1 MTDPQDSG
9 GTSAYTARVVTTQER
24 WLARLARFNAEHPW
38 SHNDAYVPWVLWHA
52 RQVRRH
58 GGTRALDVGC
68 GTGGL
73 LRRLSGVLDDV
84 TGIEPDPVTA
94 ARADADVGG
103 ARSVA
108 VQTLAFEDLQ
118 TRGAPYDL
126 ITFVAVLHHLDLVP
140 ALEKARG
147 LLSPGGRILIAGLAK
162 ETEADLPWTGL
173 SMLLNPL
180 IGAIRHPRRARRYP
194 EGMTAPTADPRET
207 FEEIRRATSAVL
219 PGVRIRR
226 GLFWR
231 YTAIWTAPVS

>member
-1 MTDPQDSG
+1 M
-9 GTSAYTARVVTTQER
+9 QER

-38 SHNDAYVPWVLWHA
+38 SHNDAYAPWVLWHA

-84 TGIEPDPVTA
+84 SGIEPDPATA
-94 ARADADVGG
+94 TRAHAHLGD
-103 ARSVA
+103 ARSIA
-108 VQTLAFEDLQ
+108 VQNLAFEDLEI
-118 TRGAPYDL
+118 TGARYDL

-147 LLSPGGRILIAGLAK
+147 LLSPGGRILIVGLAK
-162 ETEADLPWTGL
+162 EAEADLPWTVV

-180 IGAIRHPRRARRYP
+180 IGAIRHPRRATRRS
-194 EGMTAPTADPRET
+194 EGMTAPTAEQRET
-207 FEEIRRATSAVL
+207 FEEIRDAARTVL
-219 PGVRIRR
+219 PGARMRR
-226 GLFWR
+226 GLLWR
-231 YTAIWTAPVS
+231 YTAVWTAPAS